1 MSGSWGVLA
10 FIATLVVM
18 VMIHESGHYST
29 ARLFGMKVEE
39 FFFGFGPKLVS
50 WRRGETEYG
59 VKAIPAGGYVKIA
72 GMNELALVHD
82 AAVAEKHGRT
92 IDPAVDDGRYFKD
105 KPAWQRAIVL
115 AAGSAT
121 HFIMAIVILTVM
133 FAALGTI
140 GNATTTLDSVTASG
154 QGRTGTLGPAAKAGL
169 KGGDTIVQAD
179 GAKITNWNQIVA
191 VISGHAEQP
200 VALVV
205 NRAGTLVNLTVTPE
219 TVPAATTKDPSAT
232 KGFIG
237 VSPRVQEFRQ
247 SIPQAFWSGT
257 KETGSLIVASLQSIG
272 ALFSPSGIHSIFNRF
287 DQTTQKATGQAKAQQ
302 QSNDSSAQAVGLVGG
317 ARLASQAV
325 ESGQGQPLLELLAA
339 FIVFLGVLNLMPLP
353 PLDGGHLLVLA
364 IEKIRGRPV
373 DARKVI
379 PVAAFVLSVMI
390 VLSLAILYLDLVH
403 PVANP
408 FG

>member
-10 FIATLVVM
+10 FIATLAVM

-39 FFFGFGPKLVS
+39 FFFGFGPKLIS

-82 AAVAEKHGRT
+82 AAVAEKRGRA
-92 IDPAVDDGRYFKD
+92 IDQAADEGRYFKD

-121 HFIMAIVILTVM
+121 HFIMGIVILTVM

-140 GNATTTLDSVTASG
+140 GNATTTLDSVTASN
-154 QGRTGTLGPAAKAGL
+154 QARTGTVGPAAKAGL
-169 KGGDTIVQAD
+169 KAGDTIVEAD
-179 GAKITNWNQIVA
+179 GARITKWNQIVT
-191 VISGHAEQP
+191 VISSHAEQP
-200 VALVV
+200 VGLVV
-205 NRAGTLVNLTVTPE
+205 NRDGQLIHLTVTPA
-219 TVPAATTKDPSAT
+219 TASAATTKDPNAT

-237 VSPRVQEFRQ
+237 VSPRVQELRQ
-247 SIPQAFWSGT
+247 PLPKAVWSAT
-257 KETGSLIVASLQSIG
+257 KETGTLIVASVQSIG
-272 ALFSPSGIHSIFNRF
+272 AIFSPSGIHSIINRF
-287 DQTTQKATGQAKAQQ
+287 DQTTQKATGQAQAQQ
-302 QSNDSSAQAVGLVGG
+302 QSNDSSGQAVGLVGG
-317 ARLASQAV
+317 ARLAGQAV

-339 FIVFLGVLNLMPLP
+339 FIVFLGVLNLLPLP

-364 IEKIRGRPV
+364 IEKVRGRPV

-379 PVAAFVLSVMI
+379 PVAAFVLSVMV

-403 PVANP
+403 PIANP